1 MKTEVVIWQG
11 KAKIVLYADNEFEKE
26 LIEKVKD
33 SRVGYETTCEVLTD
47 YGYHTH
53 SKHRIE
59 LNLIEKT
66 KT

>member
-1 MKTEVVIWQG
+1 M
-11 KAKIVLYADNEFEKE
+11 NEFEKE